1 MGDWAFLPEGV
12 RAELRGLSE
21 QHLVA
26 FAASIC
32 ERLLP
37 NYVAWSTLVGWGD
50 PAPLRRG
57 LDRLWEGLAGADVP
71 TEEVRALIDA
81 AGAMAPDSEDFPDSA
96 AALDAAAAICE
107 ALEACLGNT
116 LEHAASVATS
126 AGDTIDAAFE
136 LIPTELAASA
146 AAELEKQQRDIT
158 WLRAAPRLTPALVAE
173 VRRNAREG
181 GGATIAR
188 AAA

>member
-1 MGDWAFLPEGV
+1 MSDWAFASELV
-12 RAELRGLSE
+12 RAELCELPE

-26 FAASIC
+26 FAASVC

-71 TEEVRALIDA
+71 TEEIRALIDA
-81 AGAMAPDSEDFPDSA
+81 AGAVAPDAEDFPDSA
-96 AALDAAAAICE
+96 AALDAAAAISE
-107 ALEACLGNT
+107 ALEASVGNT
-116 LEHAASVATS
+116 LDHAVSVATS

-136 LIPTELAASA
+136 RIPTELAARA
-146 AAELEKQQRDIT
+146 AAELGKQRRDIAL
-158 WLRAAPRLTPALVAE
+158 LRAAPRLTPELVAE
-173 VRRNAREG
+173 VRRSAREG